1 MMKHKKHKADFMIIS
16 FLWIVS
22 LIIAGFL
29 VWLITHIF
37 INGIPHVTLD
47 FLSSPNDTKHRG
59 ILPMILNTIFIIC
72 LSLVFSIPTGIGT
85 ALYMTEYSKQGKIIN
100 IIRFSI
106 ETLGGIPSILYGLFG
121 FIFFVKILNFGF
133 SILAGSLTLSIMVLP
148 TIIRTTE
155 ESLKAVPASYREGSF
170 ALGATNLTTIKK
182 VTLPCAMPGIIAAII
197 LSVGRIIGE
206 SAAVYLTA
214 GMGKNI
220 ANSMMNSGRTLSV
233 HLYILA
239 KEGISFDETYATAS
253 VLVILIAFINMTASY
268 LGNKI
273 KKRGV
278 K

>member
-85 ALYMTEYSKQGKIIN
+85 ALYMTEYSKQGRIIN

>member
-1 MMKHKKHKADFMIIS
+1 MMKHKKHKADFMVIS

>member
-1 MMKHKKHKADFMIIS
+1 MMKHKKHKADFLTVI

-29 VWLITHIF
+29 IWLIAHIF
-37 INGIPHVTLD
+37 INGIPHVTFD

-59 ILPMILNTIFIIC
+59 ILPMILNTIFVIC
-72 LSLVFSIPTGIGT
+72 LSLLFSIPTGIGT
-85 ALYMTEYSKQGKIIN
+85 AIYTTEYSKQGRIIG

-106 ETLGGIPSILYGLFG
+106 ETLAGIPSILYGLFG

-182 VTLPCAMPGIIAAII
+182 VILPCAMPGIIAAII
-197 LSVGRIIGE
+197 LSIGRIIGE

-220 ANSMMNSGRTLSV
+220 AKSMMNSGRTLSV

-253 VLVILIAFINMTASY
+253 FLVILIAFINMTASY
-268 LGNKI
+268 LGRKI

>member
-1 MMKHKKHKADFMIIS
+1 MKHKKHKADFMIIS

>member
-1 MMKHKKHKADFMIIS
+1 MKHKKHKADFMIIS

-85 ALYMTEYSKQGKIIN
+85 ALYMTEYSKQGRIIN